1 MESQSRGG
9 SFEKDVLPHLDA
21 ACNLARWLTGNDQD
35 AKDLV
40 QEACLRALRFF
51 AGFRGGDARGWLL
64 KIVRNAFYN
73 QLEQTRRFGRATPFD
88 EEIHGYD
95 NGIPMQETFLLRN
108 GDSEL
113 LMQGLEELPPKFREL
128 LVLRE
133 LEGLSYREIAHVA
146 DIPLGTVMSSLS
158 RARKRLRHSLTT
170 LLHKETHLEQNLR
183 SCSDVL
189 GDPNK

>member
-1 MESQSRGG
+1 VESQDRGG
-9 SFEKDVLPHLDA
+9 SFERDVLPHLDA
-21 ACNLARWLTGNDQD
+21 ASNLARWLTGNDQD

-51 AGFRGGDARGWLL
+51 SGFRGRDARGWLL
-64 KIVRNAFYN
+64 KIVRNAFYS
-73 QLEQTRRFGRATPFD
+73 QLEQTGRFGRATPFD

-95 NGIPMQETFLLRN
+95 NRIPTQETFLLRN
-108 GDSEL
+108 ADSQL
-113 LMQGLEELPPKFREL
+113 LMQGLEELPPRFREL

-158 RARKRLRHSLTT
+158 RARERLRHSLTT
-170 LLHKETHLEQNLR
+170 LLHKETHLEQSLR
-183 SCSDVL
+183 PCSNAL
-189 GDPNK
+189 EGSNK